1 MIELNKTDGI
11 AVLTMNS
18 PAQCHVGQADAGTD
32 RGILAVERCR
42 NCGSVFFRLGGSPR
56 LFTRLAG
63 LLPSVLPMEWMC
75 APAKKPT
82 DLDLL
87 ITL

>member
-56 LFTRLAG
+56 LFTRLVWIPTEAG
-63 LLPSVLPMEWMC
+63 RGFRFDVGHRSDMKPATLP
-75 APAKKPT
+75 
-82 DLDLL
+82 
-87 ITL
+87 I